1 MSKKR
6 ETDGCEAN
14 MTPMIDVVFQ
24 LIIFFIVTINM
35 SDSRDPEVQLEFGKD
50 GPEIEAGDSDAAS
63 ALTID
68 VNAKGRMSLSNL
80 TLNEDQLRKM
90 VRSRVARQ
98 GNNFQLWVRGDYRA
112 RHDYIRKV
120 MDICSAEGLG
130 RVSFI
135 AIKDART
142 PEARKFEQQVVKAR
156 K

>member
-35 SDSRDPEVQLEFGKD
+35 SDARDPEVQLEFGKD
-50 GPEIEAGDSDAAS
+50 GPEIESGDSTAAT

-68 VNAKGRMSLSNL
+68 VNAKGRISLNNM
-80 TLNEDQLRKM
+80 TITEKQLQNM
-90 VRSRVARQ
+90 VRARVARQ

-120 MDICSAEGLG
+120 MDVCSAEGLG

-142 PEARKFEQQVVKAR
+142 PDAKKFEQQVVKNR

>member
-14 MTPMIDVVFQ
+14 MTPMIDVVSQ
-24 LIIFFIVTINM
+24 VIILSIVTINM
-35 SDSRDPEVQLEFGKD
+35 ADARDPEVQLEFGKD
-50 GPEIEAGDSDAAS
+50 GPEIESGDSAAAT

-68 VNAKGRMSLSNL
+68 VNAKGRISLSNL